1 MAIQFTVPKVNKKII
16 AVDFDGTIIKNR
28 YPLIEN
34 PDNDMIDFI
43 KRNRKKYIWILWT
56 CRTGEK
62 LEEAV
67 NYLLVE
73 HGLRFDYIN
82 ENAKENLLEWGTDTR
97 KIYADYYI
105 DDHNR
110 DIYTLMAEGAR

>member
-1 MAIQFTVPKVNKKII
+1 MAIQFDVPKVSKKII
-16 AVDFDGTIIKNR
+16 AIDFDGTIIKNR

-34 PDNDMIDFI
+34 PDMEMIEFI
-43 KRNRKKYIWILWT
+43 RRNQKKYTWILWT

-67 NYLLVE
+67 NYLLTE
-73 HGLRFDYIN
+73 HGIRFDYIN
-82 ENAKENLLEWGTDTR
+82 ENTKDNLIKWGGDTR

-105 DDHNR
+105 DDRNA
-110 DIYTLMAEGAR
+110 DIFRLQMEGAK